1 MRVFKLK
8 AFARF
13 QRREGLS
20 DQVLCQAVRDAE
32 AGLVNADLGGGLIK
46 QRVARK
52 GQGKRGGY
60 RTLVAFRS
68 GARAVFLLGFAK
80 NERDNIDPDELAM
93 LRQRAQA
100 FLGLSDAAIE
110 ARIVDDDMTEVDY
123 GDDT

>member
-80 NERDNIDPDELAM
+80 NERDNIDPDELAT

-100 FLGLSDAAIE
+100 FLGLSEAAIE
-110 ARIVDDDMTEVDY
+110 ARIADDDMMEVDY